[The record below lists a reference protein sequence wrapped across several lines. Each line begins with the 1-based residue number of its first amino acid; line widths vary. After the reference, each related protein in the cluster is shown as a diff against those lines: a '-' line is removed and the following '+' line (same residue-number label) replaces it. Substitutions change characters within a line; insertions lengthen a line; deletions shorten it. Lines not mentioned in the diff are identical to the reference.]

1 MFIAP
6 ALLSKLHSGAK
17 YNMGLSLI
25 WEAENLSRKAF
36 PCDCLC
42 SSFDVLNWPN
52 NRWNEQIAAN
62 VPDTRNKNT
71 DTDATV
77 ARCCWQIADTERCRG
92 PRKPSFPLTNSCS
105 CSRRWRRR
113 ARRASTGSLEWE
125 SGSKSWYWLNG
136 WTKWTVGD
144 SLEER

>member
-6 ALLSKLHSGAK
+6 ALLSKLHSEAK

-25 WEAENLSRKAF
+25 WKAENLSRKAF

-62 VPDTRNKNT
+62 VPDTRNENT
-71 DTDATV
+71 DTDATM
-77 ARCCWQIADTERCRG
+77 ARCCWQITDIERCRG
-92 PRKPSFPLTNSCS
+92 PRKPSLSTYQFLFLQSKVTTPCS
-105 CSRRWRRR
+105 SGVHWIPGMKR
-113 ARRASTGSLEWE
+113 AEA
-125 SGSKSWYWLNG
+125 KADIG
-136 WTKWTVGD
+136 WTNGQNGQSVTA
-144 SLEER
+144 